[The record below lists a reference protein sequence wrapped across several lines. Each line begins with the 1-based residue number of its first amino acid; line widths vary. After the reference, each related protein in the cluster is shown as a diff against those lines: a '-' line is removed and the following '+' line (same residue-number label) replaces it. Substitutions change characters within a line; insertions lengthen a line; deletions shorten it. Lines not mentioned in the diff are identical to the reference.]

1 MRHYKL
7 SIEGHQ
13 QYYPDRE
20 IQARCQKLLI
30 EERTVNIINFDPEG
44 SGGEVTSHKT
54 FQIMSLINPN
64 QAEVLGSLIM

>member
-1 MRHYKL
+1 MPSMRHYKL
-7 SIEGHQ
+7 SIEGQQ
-13 QYYPDRE
+13 QYYSDRE

-54 FQIMSLINPN
+54 F
-64 QAEVLGSLIM
+64 